1 MPTGGV
7 AEQYL
12 RPSGRQARDESAG
25 VAAELVRY
33 CDQLVPQSG
42 DHDVVVADT
51 HASARHVLTMIYP
64 VNVEIHREELTAYPR
79 IRRVVQI
86 PYSFDRS
93 ESPRIVTK
101 QEALAMRC
109 RSVG

>member
-12 RPSGRQARDESAG
+12 RPSGRQAQDELAG

-33 CDQLVPQSG
+33 CDQSVPQSG

-51 HASARHVLTMIYP
+51 HASAPHVLTMTYP
-64 VNVEIHREELTAYPR
+64 V
-79 IRRVVQI
+79 
-86 PYSFDRS
+86 
-93 ESPRIVTK
+93 SPGNTP
-101 QEALAMRC
+101 
-109 RSVG
+109 